1 MKKILPGCA
10 LALMVLLS
18 GCAGEPVHTIHIE
31 AVPSYSAA
39 DAGALIDAGAFQG
52 EMEEVDAYVVS
63 MLYGIDEESIKECA
77 CYMALD
83 TSVSADEVTALVM
96 ADEEAAQA
104 AVTACQ
110 ERVEDQIGQCRD
122 YCPDQVPKLEDAV
135 ILRRGSTVLFAV
147 GDPDALPQA
156 LGELGLN

>member
-10 LALMVLLS
+10 LALAMLLG
-18 GCAGEPVHTIHIE
+18 GCAGDAANTAPPTET
-31 AVPSYSAA
+31 VPYAAA
-39 DAGALIDAGAFQG
+39 DAGALIDAGAFEG

-63 MLYGIDEESIKECA
+63 MLYGIDEESIQECA

-83 TSVSADEVTALVM
+83 TSVSADEVAVLVM

-156 LGELGLN
+156 LSELGLD

>member
-10 LALMVLLS
+10 LALALLLG
-18 GCAGEPVHTIHIE
+18 GCAGEAANTMPPME
-31 AVPSYSAA
+31 AAPYSAA

-77 CYMALD
+77 SYMALD

-96 ADEEAAQA
+96 ADEESAQA

-147 GDPDALPQA
+147 GDPDGLPQA
-156 LGELGLN
+156 LGELGLD